1 MRSSLGGKAM
11 SCFGCCGEDD
21 INRNADG
28 GGQYTLKAAGNA
40 TMPIEYLFI
49 LMQERLIFIM
59 LVVK

>member
-1 MRSSLGGKAM
+1 M